1 MSLLGEPGQQ
11 ARIRYRETRRPI
23 TASTSIAEHAQIA
36 ALAKAAGKPPTTYV
50 TELLRQH
57 IASNPTMPGRKIN
70 ASEVA

>member
-1 MSLLGEPGQQ
+1 MSLLGEPGQR
-11 ARIRYRETRRPI
+11 ARVRYRETRRPI

-57 IASNPTMPGRKIN
+57 LAEQPMIPARKIAS
-70 ASEVA
+70 AEVA